1 VQVTQK
7 QFHKRGWHRLA
18 RVYWGLLGR
27 AAERRHQCILTLRH
41 GTLIGALATAVVG
54 AQPASAQE
62 MIQFNSTGGGNFNLI
77 GQTSGLNYGTLST
90 SGNATANPAY
100 ISNQSLLYTT
110 YPSFFSSNVEGPGYM
125 RQILNFGQTINYT
138 FTFSTT
144 VVSPDGLR
152 LHIQNLDSA
161 TWKWNYTGFGVVSKN
176 DEMDL
181 FTTATTTQF
190 NTPGAAATNVGCE
203 LNDGTNPNGACGTF
217 NFTPTAGQVIT
228 AQAGDVPFNFG
239 DGFSWTLEANTIIPE
254 IDGGALSKAAFVLL
268 AFGLFLAGRRRSGN
282 MA

>member
-1 VQVTQK
+1 M
-7 QFHKRGWHRLA
+7 
-18 RVYWGLLGR
+18 
-27 AAERRHQCILTLRH
+27 
-41 GTLIGALATAVVG
+41 GALATAFIG
-54 AQPASAQE
+54 AQPVNAQE

-77 GQTSGLNYGTLST
+77 GQTSGLNYGTLSR
-90 SGNATANPAY
+90 SGNASVLPTYTNANL
-100 ISNQSLLYTT
+100 SYTT

-125 RQILNFGQTINYT
+125 RQVLNAGQFINYT

-152 LHIQNLDSA
+152 LHIEGLDGSRW
-161 TWKWNYTGFGVVSKN
+161 TWNYTGFGVVSKN
-176 DEMDL
+176 NEMEL

-190 NTPGAAATNVGCE
+190 NTAGASAANGGCE
-203 LNDGTNPNGACGTF
+203 LNDGTNPNGGCGTF

-228 AQAGDVPFNFG
+228 AQAGGVPFNFG
-239 DGFSWTLEANTIIPE
+239 DGFRWTLEANTIIPE
-254 IDGGALSKAAFVLL
+254 IDGGALSQAAFVLL